1 LGRLSRLERKA
12 DFLSIIAIPA
22 GAFVA
27 AWLFYQI
34 AVLFEWNTQTALILL
49 ILKKSHSPTP
59 RKNVTAP
66 AYESG
71 IATTAAY
78 VNRGLRAAQVGA
90 F

>member
-34 AVLFEWNTQTALILL
+34 AVLFEQNTQTAYEGA
-49 ILKKSHSPTP
+49 
-59 RKNVTAP
+59 VTFFL
-66 AYESG
+66 G
-71 IATTAAY
+71 
-78 VNRGLRAAQVGA
+78 VGLWL
-90 F
+90 FFKISKIS